1 MNSVPAPPGVDF
13 ALRSNAAELMDTDC
27 RDEAD
32 YQACLRDLGR
42 VNTVTLARLPTL
54 AWLDRATQGRPRRET
69 VSVFD
74 VAFGGGDMLR
84 AIARWAQRRG
94 RPVQLG
100 GVDLN
105 PDAARVARAASPGL
119 ELHLLTGDVL
129 QTVPEPAP
137 DYITS
142 SLFTHHLTDSQ
153 VVAFLQWM
161 ERHARCGWFVN
172 DLHRHPVSYYG
183 FRLMGRVAG
192 WHRFVQH
199 DGAVSITRAFTRR
212 EWLALL
218 AEAGVPGRV
227 RWRFPFRFCVE
238 RLR

>member
-1 MNSVPAPPGVDF
+1 MNGPARPGLDF
-13 ALRSNAAELMDTDC
+13 TVRSDTAELMDTDC

-54 AWLDRATQGRPRRET
+54 AWLARATRRRPAGEAI
-69 VSVFD
+69 SVFD

-84 AIARWAQRRG
+84 AIARWARRRG
-94 RPVQLG
+94 RLVRLG

-105 PDAARVARAASPGL
+105 PDAVRVARAASPGL
-119 ELHLLTGDVL
+119 ELHLLTGNVL
-129 QTVPEPAP
+129 QSVPEPPP

-142 SLFTHHLTDSQ
+142 SLFTHHLSDDQ
-153 VVAFLQWM
+153 VVAFLRWM

-172 DLHRHPVSYYG
+172 DLHRHKLPYYG
-183 FRLMGRVAG
+183 FRLLGRVAR

-199 DGAVSITRAFTRR
+199 DGAVSIARAFTRR

-218 AEAGVPGRV
+218 AEAGVPGQV
-227 RWRFPFRFCVE
+227 RWRFPFRLCVE

>member
-1 MNSVPAPPGVDF
+1 MNLTA
-13 ALRSNAAELMDTDC
+13 RSDAAELMDTDC

-54 AWLDRATQGRPRRET
+54 AWLTRATRRRPAGEAI
-69 VSVFD
+69 SVFD

-84 AIARWAQRRG
+84 AIAGWAHRRG
-94 RPVQLG
+94 RPVWLG
-100 GVDLN
+100 GMDLN
-105 PDAARVARAASPGL
+105 PDAARIARAASPGL

-129 QTVPEPAP
+129 QSVPEPAP

-142 SLFTHHLTDSQ
+142 SLFTHHLRDQQ
-153 VVAFLQWM
+153 VVAFLRWM

-172 DLHRHPVSYYG
+172 DLHRHALPYHG
-183 FRLMGRVAG
+183 FRLLSRVAR

-199 DGAVSITRAFTRR
+199 DGAVSIARAFTRR
-212 EWLALL
+212 EWLGLL

-227 RWRFPFRFCVE
+227 RWRFPFRLCVE